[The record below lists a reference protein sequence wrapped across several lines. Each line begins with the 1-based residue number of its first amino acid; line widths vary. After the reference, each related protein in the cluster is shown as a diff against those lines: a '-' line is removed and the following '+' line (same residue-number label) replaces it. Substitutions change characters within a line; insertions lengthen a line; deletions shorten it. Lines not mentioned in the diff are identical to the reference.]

1 MSEDKADVTAL
12 LAVEEGSALTH
23 YLPTGKKKNVR
34 HFWVSIDQ
42 ATISWDK
49 KKGAK
54 PNKTA
59 PLLGVHSG
67 LKSPRQW
74 FDIFD
79 VDGSG
84 SLDASQLA
92 TLYRTAREEQLSKKD
107 LKAALA
113 AMDTDG
119 SGAIEFAEF
128 EAWWRSTGG
137 ELEKLREHAFTVVAG
152 DAQMLLVAPD
162 VATKNLWV
170 RGLTATLSIKSSLAA
185 GNAPEPEPEPRL
197 SQETILPSPRTKED
211 IPSSTESTPA
221 WWLDHQAQHS
231 AVSLSPG
238 SVQQLSVWAKVH
250 SRETKA
256 EQPSDSVP
264 ASGDEQGQPASNTR
278 KSHDGY
284 GAHPVKSIDPCT
296 HPTHDSTGAPI
307 SALPTE
313 AKTATDNP
321 ESSSSGTAPVGKSTA
336 SVIASRHHAQDSTMQ
351 AVTSFW
357 RSDETSSLVVESS
370 ASTLG
375 DPHVTATP
383 RGDCFDKGSNHH
395 PEGHWHQANQEGDF
409 SAHLSAHFMS
419 RDSTGAVHVETG
431 GSMSSSKSSIRGASS
446 VSGSPSIHP
455 VVEAER
461 KLAGLVD
468 HGRGCH
474 SPKYLG
480 SDHHKDGHGL
490 NGHERG
496 HRPLPWDTHSYAAPA
511 GLKPYQKSHHKS
523 TVHGE
528 YFTLFVSINRCCC
541 FPISVLQRQSYATN
555 ISLTASGCQVTT
567 SMITVH
573 NIRLN
578 RV

>member
-1 MSEDKADVTAL
+1 MIRTCGVRARVRQVRLIWAGGRAAAGSVGCDIGVWMSADKEDVAAL
-12 LAVEEGSALTH
+12 LAVEEGAALAH

-49 KKGAK
+49 KKNAK

-74 FDIFD
+74 FETFD
-79 VDGSG
+79 SAGSG

-92 TLYRTAREEQLSKKD
+92 TLYRTARDEQLSKKE
-107 LKAALA
+107 LKAAMA

-137 ELEKLREHAFTVVAG
+137 DLENHRDQAFTVIAG
-152 DAQMLLVAPD
+152 DTQMLLVAPD
-162 VATKNLWV
+162 TETQKLWV
-170 RGLTATLSIKSSLAA
+170 RGLTATLSINSSLSAA
-185 GNAPEPEPEPRL
+185 NAPEPEPQPVQ
-197 SQETILPSPRTKED
+197 SQESILPSVPRQED
-211 IPSSTESTPA
+211 VPSTTDTSNA
-221 WWLDHQAQHS
+221 WWLDQGQSS
-231 AVSLSPG
+231 AVALSPG

-256 EQPSDSVP
+256 DSLSASSDQKAQPTLKP
-264 ASGDEQGQPASNTR
+264 R

-284 GAHPVKSIDPCT
+284 GAHPAKSVDPCT

-307 SALPTE
+307 SAPAE
-313 AKTATDNP
+313 ANASTDNP
-321 ESSSSGTAPVGKSTA
+321 ERSSSGAGPAGGPPAT
-336 SVIASRHHAQDSTMQ
+336 VIASRHHAQDSTMQ
-351 AVTSFW
+351 AVTSCW
-357 RSDETSSLVVESS
+357 RPDETPSLAVGSST
-370 ASTLG
+370 STLNRT
-375 DPHVTATP
+375 HVTATP
-383 RGDCFDKGSNHH
+383 RGDCFDKESNHH

-409 SAHLSAHFMS
+409 SAHLSAHFMG
-419 RDSTGAVHVETG
+419 RDSTAPVHVETG
-431 GSMSSSKSSIRGASS
+431 GSMSSSTSIRGASSS
-446 VSGSPSIHP
+446 VSGSPSLHP
-455 VVEAER
+455 VVEVER
-461 KLAGLVD
+461 TLAGLAD

-496 HRPLPWDTHSYAAPA
+496 HRPLPWDSHASAARA
-511 GLKPYQKSHHKS
+511 GLKQYQKSHLKS
-523 TVHGE
+523 SVQGE
-528 YFTLFVSINRCCC
+528 HVSEFV
-541 FPISVLQRQSYATN
+541 
-555 ISLTASGCQVTT
+555 
-567 SMITVH
+567 
-573 NIRLN
+573 
-578 RV
+578 